1 MWFERTK
8 HYYERLAER
17 FYGARILD
25 AGCGTKKFPGAIG
38 MDIRPHPSA
47 DIHHDLNEVPWPF
60 EDGSCDLVVIRHA
73 LEHLKDVVAIMDELY
88 RITKPGGTIV
98 VEVPHFTWA
107 EAYTHPGHIH
117 FFSGGSLD
125 YFHPANE
132 NYKAKLRIVRRKI
145 YLNDFFK
152 VIGFEFLANRF
163 SRVYERHFAFIFPA
177 GSIVWELKAV
187 KGVAG

>member
-17 FYGARILD
+17 FDGTRILD
-25 AGCGTKKFPGAIG
+25 AGCGIKKFPGAIG
-38 MDIRPHPSA
+38 MDIRPHPTA

-60 EDGSCDLVVIRHA
+60 KDGSFDLVVIRHV

-88 RITKPGGTIV
+88 RITKAGGTIV

-145 YLNDFFK
+145 YFNDFFK

-163 SRVYERHFAFIFPA
+163 SRRYERHFAYIFPA
-177 GSIVWELKAV
+177 GSIVWELEAV
-187 KGVAG
+187 KE